1 MYIDKDGYLN
11 VSIEQKAD
19 KKDEKK
25 EEHYLRREFSYS
37 SYSQSYALPED
48 ADAEKISAEV
58 SDGVLKI
65 EIPKVAKEEKKE
77 DVKQIEVK

>member
-1 MYIDKDGYLN
+1 MKWRFHLACNLHPHRVKINKEQLDKVKMYIDKDGYLN

-25 EEHYLRREFSYS
+25 E
-37 SYSQSYALPED
+37 
-48 ADAEKISAEV
+48 
-58 SDGVLKI
+58 
-65 EIPKVAKEEKKE
+65 

>member
-1 MYIDKDGYLN
+1 VKINKEQLDKVKMYIDKDGYLN

-25 EEHYLRREFSYS
+25 E
-37 SYSQSYALPED
+37 
-48 ADAEKISAEV
+48 
-58 SDGVLKI
+58 
-65 EIPKVAKEEKKE
+65 